1 MAPNGNWKKEFKALN
16 RKIDRLSATNE
27 KLVSQ
32 VGSLSSQL
40 SESNTQNKVQA
51 QAIDKLSRTVDEL
64 KQVIAARDARIAV
77 LEEQKNKNSGN
88 SSKPSS
94 TDFFNKPKPSSIN
107 KGESSSTKK
116 KSGGQQGHT
125 GSTMKL
131 KQVPE

>member
-1 MAPNGNWKKEFKALN
+1 MAPNGNWEKEFKALN

-77 LEEQKNKNSGN
+77 LEEQKN
-88 SSKPSS
+88 
-94 TDFFNKPKPSSIN
+94 
-107 KGESSSTKK
+107 
-116 KSGGQQGHT
+116 
-125 GSTMKL
+125 
-131 KQVPE
+131 